1 MTVHPTEQCVQTVFF
16 IDTAELEYEA
26 CAGLTLEPAR
36 AAAVANPPTANP
48 EPFKKARLS
57 TTFSEAL
64 PMKDEVWEPIA
75 TPFVFFLSIVFLLKI
90 NNLINIR
97 I

>member
-1 MTVHPTEQCVQTVFF
+1 M
-16 IDTAELEYEA
+16 TAEFEA
-26 CAGLTLEPAR
+26 AAFTALTFEPTK

-57 TTFSEAL
+57 TTFSVAL

-75 TPFVFFLSIVFLLKI
+75 TPFVFFLSIVFLLK
-90 NNLINIR
+90 
-97 I
+97 